1 MFPFTTH
8 GFCPPIIMGDFNL
21 KICWNFAG
29 PHVFLKSFFLNSFS
43 ENLFFNFFIN
53 LYGESNIL
61 WLHFH
66 YFIYLETPKHPEKWS
81 LPFNNF
87 FRICE
92 CIRSRYLPISPYT
105 FSNYLKLLFN
115 SSDQNPWKISVKKF
129 SFREK
134 YLETSCKCIYIGFS
148 LEILKHLFS
157 RTVTLVVSDSL

>member
-29 PHVFLKSFFLNSFS
+29 PHVFLKSFFLNFFS

-66 YFIYLETPKHPEKWS
+66 YFIYLETYRSTQKSEVFLLTIS
-81 LPFNNF
+81 SGYVNASGVVTCQYLLIL
-87 FRICE
+87 FRTIWNY
-92 CIRSRYLPISPYT
+92 YLIAVI
-105 FSNYLKLLFN
+105 
-115 SSDQNPWKISVKKF
+115 KIL
-129 SFREK
+129 EK
-134 YLETSCKCIYIGFS
+134 YLWRSS
-148 LEILKHLFS
+148 VLERNI
-157 RTVTLVVSDSL
+157 